1 MTKDEML
8 KVLKDSFKDFKFYE
22 DGHYY
27 ECEGERVGI
36 SVTRLIEEYAN
47 EFNQQEVAEKVLEKN
62 LKKYNEAKE
71 MLKNYRPADK
81 WCDDSILEEI
91 DKNLKLPITIEDILA
106 EWKYKADFACEKG
119 TTCHEYIQCL
129 WSGKTWKTLLF
140 DNSEEYKKAVSKI
153 MYQAN
158 DFCKDYINRLEH
170 LIDELPIG
178 SEEYDIASCVDHL
191 FYNKLTGGLVLVDYK
206 TNSILKGYNDS
217 EYNRRYTKKMKVP
230 LQHLDDNAITHYYI
244 QLSIYKFLIEKYTGL
259 KVDEMFIVYMSENI
273 ENYEIIEIPYLYKE
287 VEEIL
292 ENRRIKNM
300 NGMGVLLMGASGSG
314 KSTSLRNLPAEE
326 TAIINITNKPM
337 PFRNKD
343 NKTIVTLENFK
354 KEGEKE
360 LSYEELYK
368 RIIATIKGTKKKI
381 IVIDDSSYMMAFE
394 NFEKATN
401 KGYDKFTNMA
411 KNYYDLIKSAI
422 SCGDEKIVYV
432 VTHEEVDDV
441 NQLYRPK
448 TIGKMLSNQLV
459 IEGLFS
465 IVLRSIYKNGEYI
478 FQTQNDGTSVCKSP
492 MEMFETKE
500 IPNDLFEVDKIV
512 REYYGFEPI
521 NKKEEIEK

>member
-1 MTKDEML
+1 MTKEEVL
-8 KVLKDSFKDFKFYE
+8 KVLKDSFKDFVFFE

-27 ECEGERVGI
+27 ECKGQRVGI
-36 SVTRLIEEYAN
+36 SVTRLIEQYAN
-47 EFNQQEVAEKVLEKN
+47 EFDSEGMAEKVAN
-62 LKKYNEAKE
+62 KE
-71 MLKNYRPADK
+71 NR
-81 WCDDSILEEI
+81 SIEEV
-91 DKNLKLPITIEDILA
+91 LA

-119 TTCHEYIQCL
+119 STCHEYAQHL
-129 WSGKTWKTLLF
+129 WSGKQYIQSKF
-140 DNSEEYKKAVSKI
+140 DNSHEWYVSVSKI
-153 MYQAN
+153 HTQASN
-158 DFCKDYINRLEH
+158 FYIDYCEHLEH

-178 SEEYDIASCVDHL
+178 SEEFDIASCVDHL
-191 FYNKLTGGLVLVDYK
+191 FYNKLTGEVVLVDYK
-206 TNSILKGYNDS
+206 TNSYMSGYNKKAYS
-217 EYNRRYTKKMKVP
+217 KKMKVP
-230 LQHLDDNAITHYYI
+230 LNHLNDDALHHYYI
-244 QLSIYKFLIEKYTGL
+244 QLSIYKYLIETYTHL
-259 KVDEMFIVYMSENI
+259 KIGEMFIVYMSENI
-273 ENYEIIEIPYLYKE
+273 ENYEIIEIPYLEKE
-287 VEEIL
+287 VKEIL
-292 ENRRIKNM
+292 ENRRCKNM

-343 NKTIVTLENFK
+343 NKAIATLENFK
-354 KEGEKE
+354 EEGEKD

-368 RIIATIKGTKKKI
+368 RIIAAIKRTKKKI

-394 NFEKATN
+394 NFEKATI

-432 VTHEEVDDV
+432 ITHEEVDDV
-441 NQLYRPK
+441 SQLYRPK

-465 IVLRSIYKNGEYI
+465 IVLRSMFKNGEYI

-492 MEMFETKE
+492 MDMFEVKE
-500 IPNDLFEVDKIV
+500 IPNDLFEVDKVV
-512 REYYGFEPI
+512 REYYGFKP
-521 NKKEEIEK
+521 IEKNKIESEENK